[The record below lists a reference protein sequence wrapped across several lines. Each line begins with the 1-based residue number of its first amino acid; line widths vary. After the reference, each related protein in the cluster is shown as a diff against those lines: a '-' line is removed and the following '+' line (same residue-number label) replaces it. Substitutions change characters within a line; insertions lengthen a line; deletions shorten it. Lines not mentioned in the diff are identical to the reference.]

1 MDQEIRE
8 EIRDQVIKQEV
19 KQMIR
24 EGLLRSESAT
34 PERPVASPTSASSSL
49 LRQQK
54 PEEVRKLVDLR
65 PAPPPTFQSP
75 AARKSTADVTSSEN
89 CQRRIN
95 SGSNGE
101 HQSFGARGT
110 VGRASDRDSYNG
122 GSVTP
127 AKAIGGLPPS
137 GSNGGGAGS
146 FAVAKRSSHSDDNRD
161 ASGKFDSSQAQP
173 WGLVAAQQ
181 TANDQHSGNSGSNR
195 INFGHIDDSVNVKE
209 RASRFGSQNKTETPA
224 FPLPLPAT
232 LPTSVPAKMRTL
244 SVGSAAVSTSTDRK
258 TSAVDSDRLLRKFS
272 APSGGGAGSGHAAT
286 SPNKIKNMTAI
297 FEQKH

>member
-24 EGLLRSESAT
+24 ESLLRTEAAT
-34 PERPVASPTSASSSL
+34 SERPVASPPSSSFSSL

-75 AARKSTADVTSSEN
+75 AARKSTADTTSSEN
-89 CQRRIN
+89 SQRRNN

-101 HQSFGARGT
+101 HQSFSARGT

-137 GSNGGGAGS
+137 GSNGGGTGS

-181 TANDQHSGNSGSNR
+181 TAPDQPSGNGGSNR

-209 RASRFGSQNKTETPA
+209 RASRFGSQKAETPA
-224 FPLPLPAT
+224 FPLPSPAT